1 VNIVKERRDGATVL
15 RVRGPIQLGRS
26 ARQFAEFLDTVLEAD
41 QGPVLIDL
49 ADIDYMDSTGLGEL
63 VGYLARFEERARP
76 LVLLQPR
83 ERIAALL
90 KMTGLD
96 SLFQIFDSEE
106 AALSAVSSDRAR

>member
-83 ERIAALL
+83 ERIAGLL

-96 SLFQIFDSEE
+96 SIFQIFDSEE
-106 AALSAVSSDRAR
+106 AALGAVSSDRAR